1 MISVTV
7 IHVGDFKEK
16 YFKEAENEYIK
27 RLKAYCDYK
36 TVCIKEESSFGEDS
50 EKLIQRALEKEA
62 SAIRNAI
69 PKQAFKI
76 AMCIEGKQLSS
87 TELADVFARES
98 RPICF
103 IIGSSFGLDES
114 LKKECDMRLS
124 MSKMT
129 FPHMLARVML
139 AEQVYR
145 ANTINAGKKY
155 HK

>member
-1 MISVTV
+1 MNSVTV

-16 YFKEAENEYIK
+16 YFKDAETEYIK
-27 RLKAYCDYK
+27 RLKAFCDYK
-36 TVCIKEESSFGEDS
+36 TICIKEESCFGEES

-62 SAIRNAI
+62 NAIRQQI
-69 PKQAFKI
+69 PKNALKI

-87 TELADVFARES
+87 TELAKVLENES

-114 LKKECDMRLS
+114 LKRECDLRLS

-145 ANTINAGKKY
+145 AFAINNGKKY

>member
-1 MISVTV
+1 MNSVTV

-27 RLKAYCDYK
+27 RLKAFCDYK
-36 TVCIKEESSFGEDS
+36 TVCIKEESCFGEDS
-50 EKLIQRALEKEA
+50 EKLIAKALEKEA
-62 SAIRNAI
+62 NAIRSAI

-87 TELADVFARES
+87 TELAEVFAKES

-103 IIGSSFGLDES
+103 IIGSSFGLDEA

-145 ANTINAGKKY
+145 AFSINNRKRY

>member
-1 MISVTV
+1 MNSVTV

-16 YFKEAENEYIK
+16 YFKEAESEYIK
-27 RLKAYCDYK
+27 RLKAFCDYK
-36 TVCIKEESSFGEDS
+36 TVCIKEESCFGEDS
-50 EKLIQRALEKEA
+50 EKLIAKALEKEA
-62 SAIRNAI
+62 NAIRSAI

-87 TELADVFARES
+87 TELAEVFAKES

-103 IIGSSFGLDES
+103 IIGSSFGLDEA

-145 ANTINAGKKY
+145 AFSINNRKRY

>member
-1 MISVTV
+1 MNSVTI

-16 YFKEAENEYIK
+16 YFKEAEAEYIK
-27 RLKAYCDYK
+27 RLKAFCDYK
-36 TVCIKEESSFGEDS
+36 TVCIKEESCFGEDS
-50 EKLIQRALEKEA
+50 EKLITRALEKEA
-62 SAIRNAI
+62 AAIRQAI
-69 PKQAFKI
+69 PKNALKI

-87 TELADVFARES
+87 TELANVFANEA

-114 LKKECDMRLS
+114 LKRECDMRLS

-145 ANTINAGKKY
+145 AFSINNGKKY

>member
-1 MISVTV
+1 MNSVTL

-16 YFKEAENEYIK
+16 YFKDAENEYIK
-27 RLKAYCDYK
+27 RLKAFCDYK
-36 TVCIKEESSFGEDS
+36 TICIKEESCFGEES
-50 EKLIQRALEKEA
+50 EKLIKRALEKEA
-62 SAIRNAI
+62 AAIKAAI
-69 PKQAFKI
+69 PKNALKI

-87 TELADVFARES
+87 TELASLFENES

-103 IIGSSFGLDES
+103 IIGSSFGLDET
-114 LKKECDMRLS
+114 LKRECDVRLS

-145 ANTINAGKKY
+145 AFAINNGKRY

>member
-1 MISVTV
+1 MNSITV

-16 YFKEAENEYIK
+16 YFKEAEQEYIK

-50 EKLIQRALEKEA
+50 EKLILRALEKEA
-62 SAIRNAI
+62 NAIRAAI
-69 PKQAFKI
+69 PKQAVKV

-87 TELADVFARES
+87 TELASVFANES

-103 IIGSSFGLDES
+103 IIGSSFGLDEG
-114 LKKECDMRLS
+114 LKKECDMRIS

-145 ANTINAGKKY
+145 AFAINSGKKY

>member
-1 MISVTV
+1 MNSITV

-16 YFKEAENEYIK
+16 YFKDAEQEYIK
-27 RLKAYCDYK
+27 RLKAFCDYK
-36 TVCIKEESSFGEDS
+36 TVCIKEEGTFGEDS
-50 EKLIQRALEKEA
+50 EKLILRALEKEA
-62 SAIRNAI
+62 SAIRAAI

-114 LKKECDMRLS
+114 LKRECDMKLS

-145 ANTINAGKKY
+145 ANAINAGKKY

>member
-1 MISVTV
+1 MNSVTV
-7 IHVGDFKEK
+7 IHVGDFKER
-16 YFKEAENEYIK
+16 YFKDAENEYIK
-27 RLKAYCDYK
+27 RLKAFCDYK
-36 TVCIKEESSFGEDS
+36 TICIKEESCFGEDS
-50 EKLIQRALEKEA
+50 DKLILRALEKEA
-62 SAIRNAI
+62 NAIRQQI
-69 PKQAFKI
+69 PKGALRI
-76 AMCIEGKQLSS
+76 AMCIEGKQISS
-87 TELADVFARES
+87 PELAGVFENET

-114 LKKECDMRLS
+114 LKRECDMRLS

-145 ANTINAGKKY
+145 AFAINNGKKY

>member
-1 MISVTV
+1 MTSVTI

-16 YFKEAENEYIK
+16 FFREAENEYIK
-27 RLKAYCDYK
+27 RLKPFCEYK
-36 TVCIKEESSFGEDS
+36 TIAIKEEDTFGEDS
-50 EKLIQRALEKEA
+50 EKLIVRALDKEA
-62 SAIRNAI
+62 TAIRNAI
-69 PKQAFKI
+69 PKNAFKI

-87 TELADVFARES
+87 TELASVFSENP

-103 IIGSSFGLDES
+103 IIGSSFGLDEK
-114 LKKECDMRLS
+114 LKRECDLRLS

-145 ANTINAGKKY
+145 AFSINNGKKY

>member
-1 MISVTV
+1 MTNVTV
-7 IHVGDFKEK
+7 IHVGDFKEA
-16 YFKEAENEYIK
+16 YFREAEKEYIK
-27 RLKAYCDYK
+27 RLKAFCDYK
-36 TVCIKEESSFGEDS
+36 TVCIKEESSFGEESD
-50 EKLIQRALEKEA
+50 KLIARALEKEA
-62 SAIRNAI
+62 NAIRAAI

-87 TELADVFARES
+87 VELADAFAKES

-103 IIGSSFGLDES
+103 IIGSSFGLDEG
-114 LKKECDMRLS
+114 LKRECDMRLS

-145 ANTINAGKKY
+145 AFSINAGKRY

>member
-1 MISVTV
+1 MTSVTV

-16 YFKEAENEYIK
+16 YFKDAENEYIK
-27 RLKAYCDYK
+27 RLKAFCDYK
-36 TVCIKEESSFGEDS
+36 TVCIKEESCFGEESD
-50 EKLIQRALEKEA
+50 KLILRALEREA
-62 SAIRNAI
+62 AAIRQQI
-69 PKQAFKI
+69 PKNAVKI

-87 TELADVFARES
+87 EELAKSFENES

-103 IIGSSFGLDES
+103 IIGSSFGLDEA
-114 LKKECDMRLS
+114 LKRECDMRLS

-145 ANTINAGKKY
+145 AFAINNGKRY

>member
-1 MISVTV
+1 MNSITV

-16 YFKEAENEYIK
+16 YFKEAEQEYIK

-50 EKLIQRALEKEA
+50 EKLILRALEKEA
-62 SAIRNAI
+62 NAIRAAI
-69 PKQAFKI
+69 PKQAVKV

-87 TELADVFARES
+87 TELASVFANES

-103 IIGSSFGLDES
+103 IIGSSFGLDEG
-114 LKKECDMRLS
+114 LKKECDMRIS

-145 ANTINAGKKY
+145 AFTINSGKKY

>member
-1 MISVTV
+1 MNSVTV

-16 YFKEAENEYIK
+16 YFKEAESEYIK
-27 RLKAYCDYK
+27 RLKAFCDYK
-36 TVCIKEESSFGEDS
+36 TVCIKEESCFGEDS
-50 EKLIQRALEKEA
+50 EKLIAKALEKEA
-62 SAIRNAI
+62 NAIRSAI

-87 TELADVFARES
+87 TELADAFAKES

-103 IIGSSFGLDES
+103 IIGSSFGLDEA

-145 ANTINAGKKY
+145 AFSINNRKRY

>member
-1 MISVTV
+1 MNSVTV
-7 IHVGDFKEK
+7 IHVGDFKES
-16 YFKEAENEYIK
+16 YFREAENEYIK
-27 RLKAYCDYK
+27 RIKPFCEYK

-62 SAIRNAI
+62 NAIRAAI
-69 PKQAFKI
+69 PKQAKKI
-76 AMCIEGKQLSS
+76 ALCIEGKQISS
-87 TELADVFARES
+87 TELAELFVNDS

-103 IIGSSFGLDES
+103 IIGSSFGLDEN
-114 LKKECDMRLS
+114 LKRECDVRLS

-145 ANTINAGKKY
+145 ANAINNGKKY

>member
-1 MISVTV
+1 MNSVTI

-16 YFKEAENEYIK
+16 YFKDAEAEYIK
-27 RLKAYCDYK
+27 RLKAFCDYK
-36 TVCIKEESSFGEDS
+36 TVCIKEESCFGEES
-50 EKLIQRALEKEA
+50 EKLIARALEKEA
-62 SAIRNAI
+62 AAIRQAI
-69 PKQAFKI
+69 PKNALKI

-87 TELADVFARES
+87 TELAGVFANES

-103 IIGSSFGLDES
+103 IIGSSFGLDEA
-114 LKKECDMRLS
+114 LKRECDTRLS

-145 ANTINAGKKY
+145 AFAINGGKKY

>member
-1 MISVTV
+1 MNSVTV
-7 IHVGDFKEK
+7 IHVGDFKES
-16 YFKEAENEYIK
+16 YFREAENEYIK
-27 RLKAYCDYK
+27 RIKPFCEYK

-62 SAIRNAI
+62 NAIRAAI
-69 PKQAFKI
+69 PKQAKKI
-76 AMCIEGKQLSS
+76 ALCIEGKQISS
-87 TELADVFARES
+87 TELAELFINDS

-103 IIGSSFGLDES
+103 IIGSSFGLDEN
-114 LKKECDMRLS
+114 LKRECDVRLS

-145 ANTINAGKKY
+145 ANAINNGKKY

>member
-1 MISVTV
+1 MNSVTV

-16 YFKEAENEYIK
+16 YFKEAEAEYIK
-27 RLKAYCDYK
+27 RLKAFCDYR

-50 EKLIQRALEKEA
+50 EKLILRALEKEA
-62 SAIRNAI
+62 CAIRAAI

-76 AMCIEGKQLSS
+76 AMCIEGRQLSS
-87 TELADVFARES
+87 TELAEVFAGES

-103 IIGSSFGLDES
+103 LIGSSFGLDES
-114 LKKECDMRLS
+114 LKKECDLRLS

-145 ANTINAGKKY
+145 ANAINSGKKY

>member
-1 MISVTV
+1 MNSITV

-16 YFKEAENEYIK
+16 YFKEAEQEYIK

-50 EKLIQRALEKEA
+50 EKLILRALEKEA
-62 SAIRNAI
+62 NAIRAAI
-69 PKQAFKI
+69 PKQAVKV

-87 TELADVFARES
+87 TELASVFANES

-103 IIGSSFGLDES
+103 IIGSSFGLDEG
-114 LKKECDMRLS
+114 LKKECDMRIS

-145 ANTINAGKKY
+145 VFTINSGKKY

>member
-1 MISVTV
+1 MTSVTI

-16 YFKEAENEYIK
+16 YFKDAEAEYIK
-27 RLKAYCDYK
+27 RLKAFCEYK
-36 TVCIKEESSFGEDS
+36 TVCIKEESCFGEESD
-50 EKLIQRALEKEA
+50 KLILRALEKEA
-62 SAIRNAI
+62 AAIRQAI
-69 PKQAFKI
+69 PKNALKI

-87 TELADVFARES
+87 VELAEAFRGES

-103 IIGSSFGLDES
+103 IIGSSFGLDEA
-114 LKKECDMRLS
+114 LKKECDMRMS

-145 ANTINAGKKY
+145 AFAINNGKKY

>member
-1 MISVTV
+1 MNSVTV
-7 IHVGDFKEK
+7 IHVGDFKES
-16 YFKEAENEYIK
+16 YFREAENEYTK
-27 RLKAYCDYK
+27 RLKPFCEYK

-50 EKLIQRALEKEA
+50 EKLVLRALEKEA
-62 SAIRNAI
+62 NAIRAAI
-69 PKQAFKI
+69 PKQAYKI
-76 AMCIEGKQLSS
+76 ALCIEGKQYSS
-87 TELADVFARES
+87 TELAEVFARES

-103 IIGSSFGLDES
+103 IIGSSFGLDET
-114 LKKECDMRLS
+114 LKRECDMKLS

-145 ANTINAGKKY
+145 ANAINSGKKY

>member
-1 MISVTV
+1 MNSVTI

-16 YFKEAENEYIK
+16 YFREAEQEYIK
-27 RLKAYCDYK
+27 RLKAFCDYR

-50 EKLIQRALEKEA
+50 EKLIKKALEKEA
-62 SAIRNAI
+62 NAIRSAI
-69 PKQAFKI
+69 PKQALKI
-76 AMCIEGKQLSS
+76 AMCIEGKQYSS
-87 TELADVFARES
+87 TELAEVFAMES

-103 IIGSSFGLDES
+103 IIGSSFGLDEG
-114 LKKECDMRLS
+114 LKKECDLRLS

-145 ANTINAGKKY
+145 AFSINAGKRY

>member
-1 MISVTV
+1 MNSVTV
-7 IHVGDFKEK
+7 IHVGDFKES
-16 YFKEAENEYIK
+16 YFREAENEYIK
-27 RLKAYCDYK
+27 RIRPFCEYK

-62 SAIRNAI
+62 NAIRAAI
-69 PKQAFKI
+69 PKQAKKI
-76 AMCIEGKQLSS
+76 ALCIEGKQISS
-87 TELADVFARES
+87 TELAELFVNDS

-103 IIGSSFGLDES
+103 IIGSSFGLDEN
-114 LKKECDMRLS
+114 LKRECDVRLS

-145 ANTINAGKKY
+145 ANAINNGKKY

>member
-1 MISVTV
+1 MNSVTV

-16 YFKEAENEYIK
+16 FFRDAESEYIK
-27 RLKAYCDYK
+27 RLKAFCDYK
-36 TVCIKEESSFGEDS
+36 TVAIKEESTFGEES
-50 EKLIQRALEKEA
+50 EKLISKALEKEA
-62 SAIRNAI
+62 TAIRNAI

-76 AMCIEGKQLSS
+76 ALCIEGKQLSS
-87 TELADVFARES
+87 TELADVFRKES

-103 IIGSSFGLDES
+103 IIGSSFGLDEK
-114 LKKECDMRLS
+114 LKGECDLKLS

-129 FPHMLARVML
+129 FPHMLARIML

-145 ANTINAGKKY
+145 AFAINNGKKY

>member
-1 MISVTV
+1 MNSVTI

-16 YFKEAENEYIK
+16 YFKDAEAEYIK
-27 RLKAYCDYK
+27 RLKAFCDYK
-36 TVCIKEESSFGEDS
+36 TVCIKEESCFGEES
-50 EKLIQRALEKEA
+50 EKLIARALEKEA
-62 SAIRNAI
+62 AAIRQAI
-69 PKQAFKI
+69 PKNALRI

-87 TELADVFARES
+87 TELAGVFANES

-103 IIGSSFGLDES
+103 IIGSSFGLDEA
-114 LKKECDMRLS
+114 LKRECDMRLS

-145 ANTINAGKKY
+145 AFAINSGKKY

>member
-1 MISVTV
+1 MTSVTV

-16 YFKEAENEYIK
+16 YFKDAENEYIK
-27 RLKAYCDYK
+27 RLKAFCDYK
-36 TVCIKEESSFGEDS
+36 TVCIKEESCFGEESD
-50 EKLIQRALEKEA
+50 KLILRALEREA
-62 SAIRNAI
+62 AAIRQQI
-69 PKQAFKI
+69 PKNAVKI

-87 TELADVFARES
+87 EELAKSFENES
-98 RPICF
+98 RSICF
-103 IIGSSFGLDES
+103 IIGSSFGLDEA
-114 LKKECDMRLS
+114 LKRECDMRLS

-145 ANTINAGKKY
+145 AFAINNGKRY

>member
-1 MISVTV
+1 MTSVTI

-27 RLKAYCDYK
+27 RLKAFCDYK
-36 TVCIKEESSFGEDS
+36 TVCIKEESAFGEDS
-50 EKLIQRALEKEA
+50 EKLIKKALEKEA
-62 SAIRNAI
+62 NAIRAAI
-69 PKQAFKI
+69 PKQAVKI

-87 TELADVFARES
+87 TKFADLFKTES

-114 LKKECDMRLS
+114 LKKECDLNLS
-124 MSKMT
+124 MSEMT

-139 AEQVYR
+139 AEQIYR
-145 ANTINAGKKY
+145 AFSINAGKRY

>member
-1 MISVTV
+1 MNSVTV

-27 RLKAYCDYK
+27 RIKAFCDYK

-50 EKLIQRALEKEA
+50 EKLIKRALEKEA
-62 SAIRNAI
+62 AAIRAAV
-69 PKQAFKI
+69 PKQAIKI
-76 AMCIEGKQLSS
+76 ALCIEGKQYSS
-87 TELADVFARES
+87 TELAEVFARES

-103 IIGSSFGLDES
+103 IIGSSFGLDDN
-114 LKKECDMRLS
+114 LKRECELKLS

-145 ANTINAGKKY
+145 ANAINNGKRY